1 VLTEAA
7 IEGRSDGLLGL
18 KENIII
24 GKLIPAGTGMEGY
37 REVEVEAPEYQRM
50 EFFSTEEQSLADWLA
65 GRTDF
70 ASDQAF
76 VTEET
81 FIGGDGDEAVRS
93 GADGDR
99 PELIGGEESA
109 S

>member
-24 GKLIPAGTGMEGY
+24 GKLIPAGTGMESY

-70 ASDQAF
+70 ATDQAY
-76 VTEET
+76 
-81 FIGGDGDEAVRS
+81 IGGDGDEGVRV
-93 GADGDR
+93 GGDGDR
-99 PELIGGEESA
+99 PDLIGGEESA